1 MFSYS
6 PTTQDNS
13 GQILAAGQVGAAQA
27 NAQMMGQMGENIGGA
42 LQAIGGMY
50 GEIESQKA
58 KGRAFKDVFKVV
70 SPSLGMSMEQ
80 LESVAG
86 GKLKNDRD
94 WFKASEMLMPMMPA
108 LINSQLGQQR
118 IGVQQNAPIL
128 NAGLQG
134 AARVAGGEGTVP
146 LPEEPP
152 LPAMD
157 NSTLPPSQ
165 PSQPSPDAMSAANAW
180 YNQSNR
186 GMIQSGSMQPFW
198 RRNP

>member
-6 PTTQDNS
+6 PQVADRS
-13 GQILAAGQVGAAQA
+13 GEIIAAGQVGAAQA

-118 IGVQQNAPIL
+118 IEQAP
-128 NAGLQG
+128 ALQDQRTNDQRDIMYERERLQREREVMNTPQG
-134 AARVAGGEGTVP
+134 PAPVTVP
-146 LPEEPP
+146 T
-152 LPAMD
+152 AM
-157 NSTLPPSQ
+157 
-165 PSQPSPDAMSAANAW
+165 
-180 YNQSNR
+180 
-186 GMIQSGSMQPFW
+186 
-198 RRNP
+198 RRFNKPI